1 MTVGENIKRIREYN
15 NYTQKE
21 LAYRSKISE
30 GMIKQYETNV
40 RTPKQD
46 KINQIASALGVNPE
60 VLAAPR
66 NTPGEDMHAL
76 FRVFRNHNGK
86 FDTSGN
92 VQFSLS
98 DITLWFEEWRK
109 YQEALDKAESIKDSE
124 EKEQA
129 ILLAE
134 DRFNYWM
141 DIYPR
146 SASLKGDFDD
156 LFTKHRES
164 LNRNN

>member
-66 NTPGEDMHAL
+66 NTPGEDMHSL
-76 FRVFRNHNGK
+76 FRVFRNNNGK

-92 VQFSLS
+92 VQFNLS

-109 YQEALDKAESIKDSE
+109 YQEALDNAESIKD
-124 EKEQA
+124 EKEREYA
-129 ILLAE
+129 IFLAE

-146 SASLKGDFDD
+146 SASLKNDFEE
-156 LFTKHRES
+156 LYNNHRVS
-164 LNRNN
+164 LERNK